1 MPGDTKFEQ
10 KLWKARALLAVVAAI
25 VVGAIYLFKHFSGAQ

>member
-1 MPGDTKFEQ
+1 MPGDTKYEQ

-25 VVGAIYLFKHFSGAQ
+25 AIGAIYLFKHLSGAQ